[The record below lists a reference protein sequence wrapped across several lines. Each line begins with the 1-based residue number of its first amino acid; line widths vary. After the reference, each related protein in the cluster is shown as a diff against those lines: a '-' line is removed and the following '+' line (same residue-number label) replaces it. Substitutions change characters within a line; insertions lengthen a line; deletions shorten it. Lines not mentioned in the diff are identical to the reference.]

1 LGVERPPE
9 STLRYARRGMK
20 YSLRPFQ
27 RDVLGVVGNDF
38 MKKLDASEILNVGR
52 GGLQRKSP
60 RLKRETLRVGSWQ
73 AVGHPAILLAERSMF
88 DSLQVFLG
96 AGVGVRERQ
105 GRVEFLG
112 SGLTVALFLQQLS

>member
-1 LGVERPPE
+1 
-9 STLRYARRGMK
+9 
-20 YSLRPFQ
+20 
-27 RDVLGVVGNDF
+27 

-60 RLKRETLRVGSWQ
+60 RLKRETLRVGSGQ